1 MRMDKNFGRTI
12 INWLFSNSDERRMM
26 GYNILSLKKSKDE
39 LLNVVSNLEKEI
51 RTLKENQVNNESEQ
65 KKLSMFVNEYTNRFG
80 AISNTNNFASD
91 VVRMED
97 EDANI
102 FHHLVSLNGGNEF
115 NKEQVNAIR

>member
-1 MRMDKNFGRTI
+1 
-12 INWLFSNSDERRMM
+12 M

-51 RTLKENQVNNESEQ
+51 RTLKENQVNNESE